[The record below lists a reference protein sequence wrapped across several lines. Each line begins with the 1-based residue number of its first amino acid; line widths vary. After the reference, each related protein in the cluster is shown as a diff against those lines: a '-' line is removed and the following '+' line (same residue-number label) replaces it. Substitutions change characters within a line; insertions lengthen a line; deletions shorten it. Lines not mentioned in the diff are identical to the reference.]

1 MRNTLIALLAAAA
14 LMPSAR
20 ADEGMWLPMLI
31 SQRIEHMH
39 DKGFTL
45 DAEDIYSINQASLK
59 DAVVLFGGGCTG
71 EVVSP
76 EGLLFT
82 NHHCGYSQIQK
93 HSSVEHDYLK
103 DGFWALDRS
112 DELPNPG
119 LSVMFL
125 EYMQDV
131 TSELSSATDK
141 QAAIDSL
148 VTSAEAAG
156 KGLSA
161 SVEEFY
167 YGNQY
172 FLFVYKEF
180 SDVRLV
186 GAPPSSIGKFGGD
199 TDNWMWPRHTG
210 DFSIFRIYA
219 GPDNEPAGYSED
231 NVPYRPKKYFKIATG
246 GVQEGDFTF
255 IYGFPGS
262 TREYVTSDEVRYI
275 GEISDPAKIA
285 LRTMRLEIM
294 KKYMDSS
301 QDLRIRYSSKYA
313 NVSNAW
319 KKWQGEAGGIERNG
333 TVEEKE
339 AYEARFAEWAAGT
352 RYEGLIDRLD
362 SLYKVLGPLNFA
374 REYTSETALALELP
388 KFATAYCNA
397 SEEDRA
403 QLAEDFYKD
412 WWLPV
417 DKECFIAL
425 MDAYSKD
432 VPAEFRP
439 ACFDSSLVRYGS
451 IPAWADAVFGG
462 GLSKGELSDA
472 ANDPAYAFRKA
483 FTEHYNNVLL
493 PEYLRISGEIT
504 ALYKDYMQGQME
516 FEPEKAFY
524 PDANLT
530 LRVAYGNVAGYSP
543 SDGVYYK
550 PVSTLTGIMEKDNPE
565 IFDYNVP
572 QKLRELYATGLY
584 DDMPVCFIAT
594 NHTSGGNSGSPVIDA
609 DGNLIGLNFDRVWEG
624 TMSDIA
630 FDPAFCRNICL
641 DIRYLLF
648 VVDKVCGAGAL
659 LDELEFVE

>member
-14 LMPSAR
+14 LLPSAR

-131 TSELSSATDK
+131 TSELSSATDR

-180 SDVRLV
+180 RDVRLV

-319 KKWQGEAGGIERNG
+319 KKWQGEAGGIARNG

-352 RYEGLIDRLD
+352 RYEGLLDRLD
-362 SLYKVLGPLNFA
+362 SLYKVFEPLNFA

-403 QLAEDFYKD
+403 QLADDFYKD

-483 FTEHYNNVLL
+483 FSEHYNNVLL

-565 IFDYNVP
+565 IFDYDVP